1 MWQQRNLT
9 FEGEII
15 IFKTLALSKFVFLAQ
30 VLPIP
35 NEITTIQ
42 QIQKEFL
49 WNSSNVKI
57 KHETICNDFR
67 GLKNVDI
74 SSKISSLQCSWVKK
88 LYDQTPMT
96 GN

>member
-15 IFKTLALSKFVFLAQ
+15 IFKTLALSKFVFLVQ

-67 GLKNVDI
+67 GLKNVDK